1 MAKVAKI
8 TISVPNEMLEVV
20 EREREAKGETRSE
33 FIVRAVEDYLRRERE
48 RQDDEDYIRGYQQ
61 FPESEDEELTAWVQ
75 GAQLGLA
82 QVFRDEEP
90 WPEHDYEASHSQ
102 DAPR

>member
-33 FIVRAVEDYLRRERE
+33 FIVRAVEDYLRREQE
-48 RQDDEDYIRGYQQ
+48 RRDDEDYVRGYQLW
-61 FPESEDEELTAWVQ
+61 PETEEERAWAEYGLTM
-75 GAQLGLA
+75 LA
-82 QVFRDEEP
+82 EIPWDEEP
-90 WPEHDYEASHSQ
+90 AKE
-102 DAPR
+102 